1 MDELEKPNS
10 FRDTVS
16 TVDKEG
22 HRKWIYALQPR
33 GFLYTLRSYI
43 SWVYLA
49 FFFFVPFIRINGV
62 PALQFNVL
70 DRRFIF
76 FGKIFTPDDFFIF
89 AVGTITF
96 IVFIVLFTVIYG
108 RLFCGWVCPQTIF
121 MEMVFR
127 RIEYLIEGSAND
139 QKVLDRQ
146 PWNANKI
153 LRRGSKHIVFFLLSF
168 LIANTFLAYIIGTE
182 KLFRYIGEPITEH
195 IGLLFGLFIF
205 TFLFYAVYAF
215 VRELVCTVVCPYGR
229 LQGVLLDRDSVLVAY
244 DYKRGEPRGKFHKN
258 EERKSGDCIDCNQC
272 VLVCPTGIDIRNGTQ
287 MECTNCTACIDAC
300 NFMMDKVGLPKD
312 LIRFASENNIAQG
325 EKLRY
330 TGRMKAYTVVL
341 ALLVGLMSFLL
352 ITRNNIDAHITRA
365 RGQLYTE
372 MPGNKLGNLYEIKLI
387 NKTDKE
393 LPLRL
398 KLEGTAGE
406 IKLVGTEGIRLK
418 GLNYTNANFFIIVD
432 KGQVRSRKTPMKVGV
447 YSGDKKV
454 LTIKTNFLGPF
465 Q

>member
-1 MDELEKPNS
+1 MDELEKPKT

-22 HRKWIYALQPR
+22 HRKWIFALQPK
-33 GFLYTLRSYI
+33 GFLYSLRSYI
-43 SWVYLA
+43 SWVYLVL
-49 FFFFVPFIRINGV
+49 FFSLPLIKINGV
-62 PALQFNVL
+62 PLIQLNVL

-89 AVGTITF
+89 AVGMITF

-139 QKVLDRQ
+139 QKVLNSQ
-146 PWNANKI
+146 PWNTNKI
-153 LRRGSKHIVFFLLSF
+153 FRKGLKHIVFFLLSF
-168 LIANTFLAYIIGTE
+168 IIANTFLAYIIGTDN
-182 KLFRYIGEPITEH
+182 LFKYIREPFTEH
-195 IGLLFGLFIF
+195 IGLLFGLLFF

-258 EERKSGDCIDCNQC
+258 EERPLGDCIDCNQC
-272 VLVCPTGIDIRNGTQ
+272 VYVCPTGIDIRNGTQ

-312 LIRFASENNIAQG
+312 LIRYASENGIAKG
-325 EKLRY
+325 EKLHY
-330 TGRMKAYTVVL
+330 TLRMKAYTVVL
-341 ALLVGLMSFLL
+341 FLLVALMSFLL

-372 MPGNKLGNLYEIKLI
+372 MPGNKLGNLYEVTLI
-387 NKTDKE
+387 NKTDKDM
-393 LPLRL
+393 PIRL
-398 KLEGTAGE
+398 ELEGVDGE
-406 IKLVGTEGIRLK
+406 IRLMGSDHIMLK
-418 GLNYTNANFFIIVD
+418 GLDNTHANFFVIVD
-432 KGQVRSRKTPMKVGV
+432 KAQVKTRKTEMKVGV